1 MKFYCTHSI
10 NERMKENSSFSS
22 FINNSITA
30 FLNGNFGHISEADRE
45 ANESETD
52 FQLGAYIYQNEKI
65 WIIRNDDV
73 ITVLYP
79 DEY

>member
-30 FLNGNFGHISEADRE
+30 FLSGNFGHISEADKE
-45 ANESETD
+45 ANESETN
-52 FQLGAYIYQNEKI
+52 FRLGAYIYQDEKI
-65 WIIRNDDV
+65 WIIRNEDV